1 MTLTLDDLEILAWR
15 VIGFDQASAV
25 NMWEERNDRNAEMGW
40 DLDGALEKRFGC
52 DFSGF
57 CHLVEKL
64 LPLMPLLPDDRDG
77 RQHHAFPV
85 DSAVIVRAATDSA
98 D

>member
-1 MTLTLDDLEILAWR
+1 MTPTLDDLEILAWR

-57 CHLVEKL
+57 CHLAENCCRYCRNRGL
-64 LPLMPLLPDDRDG
+64 RSMPPTG
-77 RQHHAFPV
+77 REPHDCYWSLFNPA
-85 DSAVIVRAATDSA
+85 
-98 D
+98 

>member
-1 MTLTLDDLEILAWR
+1 MTTTLDDLEILAWR

-57 CHLVEKL
+57 CNLVEKL
-64 LPLMPLLPDDRDG
+64 LPL
-77 RQHHAFPV
+77 
-85 DSAVIVRAATDSA
+85 AAPGAGHERRSDTIGA
-98 D
+98 L